1 MRNWLSV
8 FLLFIAFLFIAAG
21 CSGHRSQDAE
31 QRQFAQGNPTVTEV
45 RFASASLG
53 QLLCYRAIVPSTQP
67 GERLP
72 VLYFLHGANS
82 GPDEVLQSSQ
92 IVQLAATERL
102 IVILP
107 DAGFSYYTNA
117 QYGFHSRWE
126 DAITT
131 DLRADA
137 EARFPILGG
146 REHRGIAGISMGGYG
161 AAKLALKHPELY
173 AWVGVL
179 SGALDITVRPMRLR
193 RLDQCWRI
201 CKIFGLR
208 RSTRMPEDVF
218 VLLAHQ
224 GNPSGQRWMI
234 ACGRKDPLFGVNRR
248 FAGELKKRGT
258 SVSWSSAEGGHD
270 WGSWN
275 SLLQS
280 YLQDAAGHLH

>member
-8 FLLFIAFLFIAAG
+8 FLLFIAAG
-21 CSGHRSQDAE
+21 CVSHHTSDAE
-31 QRQFAQGNPTVTEV
+31 QRQLAQGNPTITEV
-45 RFASASLG
+45 RFTSASLG
-53 QLLCYRAIVPSTQP
+53 RTLTYRAIVPSVQP

-82 GPDEVLQSSQ
+82 SPEEVQRSSQ
-92 IVQLAATERL
+92 IVQLAASQRL
-102 IVILP
+102 IVIFP

-117 QYGFHSRWE
+117 QYGFHNRWE
-126 DAITT
+126 DAIAT

-146 REHRGIAGISMGGYG
+146 REHRGIAGVSMGGYG

-173 AWVGVL
+173 SSVGVL

-193 RLDQCWRI
+193 RLDQFWRT

-208 RSTRMPEDVF
+208 RSTRMSEDVF

-224 GNPSGQRWMI
+224 ENPTAQHWII

-248 FAGELKKRGT
+248 FAGELKKRGAM
-258 SVSWSSAEGGHD
+258 VNWSSAEGGHD
-270 WGSWN
+270 WDSWN
-275 SLLQS
+275 SMLPD
-280 YLQDAAGHLH
+280 YMHAAAGHLH

>member
-8 FLLFIAFLFIAAG
+8 FLVFVAAG
-21 CSGHRSQDAE
+21 CVSHHSQDAE
-31 QRQFAQGNPTVTEV
+31 QRQLVQGNPTITEV

-53 QLLCYRAIVPSTQP
+53 RTLTYRAIVPSAQP

-82 GPDEVLQSSQ
+82 GPEEVQLSSQ
-92 IVQLAATERL
+92 IVQLAASQRL

-107 DAGFSYYTNA
+107 DADYSYYTNA
-117 QYGFHSRWE
+117 QYGFHGRWE

-146 REHRGIAGISMGGYG
+146 REHRGIAGVSMGGYG

-173 AWVGVL
+173 SWVGVL
-179 SGALDITVRPMRLR
+179 SGALDITARPMRLR
-193 RLDQCWRI
+193 RLDQFWRI

-208 RSTRMPEDVF
+208 RSTRMLEDVF

-224 GNPSGQRWMI
+224 ANPTAQRWI
-234 ACGRKDPLFGVNRR
+234 ITCGRKDPLFGVNRR
-248 FAGELKKRGT
+248 FAGELKKRGAM
-258 SVSWSSAEGGHD
+258 VAWSSVEGGHD

-275 SLLQS
+275 SMLTGDMH
-280 YLQDAAGHLH
+280 DAAGHLR